1 MNFDRRRIGLETKI
15 QLLSE
20 SLQKQK
26 KTKDGRIL
34 PFVTYSSGACN
45 CNIICVLL

>member
-20 SLQKQK
+20 SLQKEK
-26 KTKDGRIL
+26 KTKDGRTL
-34 PFVTYSSGACN
+34 PFGTYK
-45 CNIICVLL
+45 

>member
-20 SLQKQK
+20 SLKKKK
-26 KTKDGRIL
+26 KTKDGRTL
-34 PFVTYSSGACN
+34 PCGTYK
-45 CNIICVLL
+45 